1 MTPLT
6 YHSSNLSL
14 IALETMRLLVQIQK
28 PCKKSP
34 EFYSKPPSKILTK
47 LFCCHLH
54 ENVQKIWICKKNWS
68 YYIYDGTIGLKCVKN
83 LSNIYVLQ
91 DKSCCSTSNAVNHED
106 LKASGL
112 IIQLRFS
119 FLHH

>member
-1 MTPLT
+1 MQEKSGILLQATIE
-6 YHSSNLSL
+6 NLNK
-14 IALETMRLLVQIQK
+14 AVLL
-28 PCKKSP
+28 
-34 EFYSKPPSKILTK
+34 
-47 LFCCHLH
+47 LFTWKCTNNMDL
-54 ENVQKIWICKKNWS
+54 QKNWI
-68 YYIYDGTIGLKCVKN
+68 YIYDDTIGLKWVKN

-91 DKSCCSTSNAVNHED
+91 DKSCCSTSSAVNHED

>member
-1 MTPLT
+1 MYKKYGFAKKIGVIIYMMAP
-6 YHSSNLSL
+6 S
-14 IALETMRLLVQIQK
+14 AL
-28 PCKKSP
+28 
-34 EFYSKPPSKILTK
+34 
-47 LFCCHLH
+47 
-54 ENVQKIWICKKNWS
+54 N
-68 YYIYDGTIGLKCVKN
+68 GLKN

-91 DKSCCSTSNAVNHED
+91 DKSSCSTSNAVKHED